1 MPGSACKT
9 RWISWRPDVRC
20 HHVLALRTWLQW
32 SKRYNKNIVL
42 CLVTMSLFEANPTIY
57 LDWKVKYRMISDQKY
72 YNNEINAVMPTGDR
86 IPIHSL

>member
-1 MPGSACKT
+1 
-9 RWISWRPDVRC
+9 
-20 HHVLALRTWLQW
+20 
-32 SKRYNKNIVL
+32 
-42 CLVTMSLFEANPTIY
+42 MSLFEANPTIY